1 MVPPT
6 SRTFPFVGLV
16 VIVALVS
23 ARPVIA
29 DQCHDAVQGRIAWDY
44 QGHTAW
50 VPANV
55 DRLCQGASSVQPA
68 RCFARVMHGGVNW
81 GGGTQWQW
89 SNAIDLCAGTSNS
102 QATIACFQRG
112 IAGGQSWSAAI
123 ASCKAPNLRVPI
135 QIVGTMP
142 VPSPPVCPVAG
153 QGSPQRT
160 VTGDGTVEVRLPDG
174 QKILTR
180 PGVCGSTRILPDGR
194 SQTFACNQAQPA
206 TMPEAPGPGA
216 RIWLDAHNESLMS
229 IIRGLLDSA
238 SVDNYVS
245 SVESDH
251 PEVYD
256 QIKLR
261 TALIQQ
267 LTAAN

>member
-1 MVPPT
+1 VPLT
-6 SRTFPFVGLV
+6 NRTFSVVGLV
-16 VIVALVS
+16 IFVALVC
-23 ARPVIA
+23 ARPAVA
-29 DQCHDAVQGRIAWDY
+29 DECHDAVQGRIAWDY

-50 VPANV
+50 MPANV
-55 DRLCQGASSVQPA
+55 DRLCKGASSVQPA

-81 GGGTQWQW
+81 GGGTRWQW
-89 SNAIDLCAGTSNS
+89 SNAIDLCAGTSDS

-112 IAGGQSWSAAI
+112 TAAGQSWSAAI
-123 ASCKAPNLRVPI
+123 ASCKTPA
-135 QIVGTMP
+135 
-142 VPSPPVCPVAG
+142 PSPPLCADAG

-160 VTGDGTVEVRLPDG
+160 VMGDGTVEVRLPDG
-174 QKILTR
+174 QRILTR
-180 PGVCGSTRILPDGR
+180 PGVCGSTRIMPDGR
-194 SQTFACNQAQPA
+194 QQTFACNQAQPA

-261 TALIQQ
+261 TALILQ

>member
-1 MVPPT
+1 MPLT
-6 SRTFPFVGLV
+6 SRTFSVVGLV
-16 VIVALVS
+16 VFVALVFP
-23 ARPVIA
+23 RPAIA
-29 DQCHDAVQGRIAWDY
+29 DECHDAVQGRIAWDY

-50 VPANV
+50 APANV

-89 SNAIDLCAGTSNS
+89 SNAIDLCAGTPDS

-112 IAGGQSWSAAI
+112 IAEGQVWAAAI
-123 ASCKAPNLRVPI
+123 ASCRGRRASGYSRRPPSSNRRCAGGAGAP
-135 QIVGTMP
+135 
-142 VPSPPVCPVAG
+142 S
-153 QGSPQRT
+153 SQRT
-160 VTGDGTVEVRLPDG
+160 VLADGTVEVRLPDG
-174 QKILTR
+174 TRIHTR

-206 TMPEAPGPGA
+206 TLPEAPGPGA
-216 RIWLDAHNESLMS
+216 RMFLEAHNDSLMS
-229 IIRGLLDSA
+229 IMRGLLDSA

-245 SVESDH
+245 SIERDH
-251 PEVYD
+251 PDLYD

-261 TALIQQ
+261 TELI
-267 LTAAN
+267 LTLTPAN

>member
-1 MVPPT
+1 VPLT
-6 SRTFPFVGLV
+6 HRTLSVVGLV
-16 VIVALVS
+16 FFVALVC
-23 ARPVIA
+23 ARPAVA
-29 DQCHDAVQGRIAWDY
+29 DECHDAVQGRIAWDY

-55 DRLCQGASSVQPA
+55 DRLCQGARSVQPA

-89 SNAIDLCAGTSNS
+89 GNAIDLCAGTSNS

-123 ASCKAPNLRVPI
+123 ATCKTPSLGLPI
-135 QIVGTMP
+135 PIGETTP
-142 VPSPPVCPVAG
+142 VPRPPLCDAG
-153 QGSPQRT
+153 SGSPQRT
-160 VTGDGTVEVRLPDG
+160 VLADGTVEVRLPDG
-174 QKILTR
+174 TRIQTR

-194 SQTFACNQAQPA
+194 SQTFSCSQAQPA
-206 TMPEAPGPGA
+206 TLPEAPGPGA
-216 RIWLDAHNESLMS
+216 RIFLEAHNESLMS
-229 IIRGLLDSA
+229 IMRGLLDSA

-245 SVESDH
+245 SIERDH
-251 PEVYD
+251 PDLYD

-261 TALIQQ
+261 TELI
-267 LTAAN
+267 LTLTPAN